1 VATWKGQSRGNILGY
16 RIFVTLLKYV
26 GLPPAYFILRF
37 VALYFFFFA
46 PASFRII
53 FSLYRH
59 KLGFGFIRSILAVY
73 CNYYEFGQVL
83 LDKTATMAGFRAKFT
98 FDFEGEDHLRKMASA
113 NTGCLLISAHIG
125 NFEMAGHLLERL
137 QSRVNILMLDAE
149 HQHIK
154 QYLNLFTRKS
164 FQVIPI
170 RKDNSHVYDIKRVLE
185 NKEILC
191 MHGDRFVKGS
201 KNIECMFLGEK
212 ALFPTG
218 PFYLAMKYGIPVSFV
233 FAMKEGRRHYHF
245 YATSPRNYPQQH
257 SPGKRDE
264 MLRMLITDYVIV
276 MESKL
281 RQYPYQWFNYYNFWA
296 KQDSSLH

>member
-1 VATWKGQSRGNILGY
+1 M
-16 RIFVTLLKYV
+16 
-26 GLPPAYFILRF
+26 
-37 VALYFFFFA
+37 
-46 PASFRII
+46 
-53 FSLYRH
+53 
-59 KLGFGFIRSILAVY
+59 GFGFIRSILAVY
-73 CNYYEFGQVL
+73 RNYYEFGQVL
-83 LDKTATMAGFRAKFT
+83 LDKTATMAGFRTKFT
-98 FDFEGEDHLRKMASA
+98 FDFEGEDYLRKMASA

-201 KNIECMFLGEK
+201 KNMECMFLGEK
-212 ALFPTG
+212 ARFPHRTILPG
-218 PFYLAMKYGIPVSFV
+218 NEIWYSCILCFCH
-233 FAMKEGRRHYHF
+233 EGRAQALPFLCHIPTELP
-245 YATSPRNYPQQH
+245 ATAFAR
-257 SPGKRDE
+257 K
-264 MLRMLITDYVIV
+264 T
-276 MESKL
+276 
-281 RQYPYQWFNYYNFWA
+281 
-296 KQDSSLH
+296 